1 MSLISDALKEAQR
14 ERDARTGRRSGAAVA
29 DAFFPHAEAG
39 SLGRH
44 VTPKAA
50 VIALVAS
57 LIVAG
62 IVGILVARFVAR
74 VVVERHRVQTPAHV
88 TPTPT
93 APAAVGAPIA
103 PQHRDSAPMTAKAP
117 SGALRGSLPPTRAAT
132 PTPSRTVVRGGTV
145 VAAPQALKEET
156 RPTTKAAPKI
166 VPKDTSR
173 EAPRQAPAA
182 VTSSQPP
189 AAASLASV
197 SSGGVRVVMDPAGTT
212 TGDSLFAQAYTE
224 HRRGNLDRAAAL
236 YERALQAH
244 ESSPE
249 LYNDYGALLASRANY
264 TAAIP
269 MYRLGLSTDEQ
280 NAKLWL
286 NLADAYTA
294 IGQHADALAAYS
306 QVTQLDPLNA
316 IAKMRL
322 ATEYQAIG
330 DTASARR
337 GFEEAVRLAPK
348 DPTVHY
354 AFGVFLQSQ
363 RDIRGAIRQYEL
375 FVDNAGSEYPQPK
388 IDEVRNHIEALRRF
402 DRD

>member
-1 MSLISDALKEAQR
+1 MSLISDALKAAQR

-29 DAFFPHAEAG
+29 DAFFPHAETG
-39 SLGRH
+39 PSSERH

-57 LIVAG
+57 LVVAG
-62 IVGILVARFVAR
+62 IIGIVVARYVAR
-74 VVVERHRVQTPAHV
+74 VVVERHRVQTPARV
-88 TPTPT
+88 TPTSTPT
-93 APAAVGAPIA
+93 APAAVGRGARIASPHPDYESPHPDYAPV
-103 PQHRDSAPMTAKAP
+103 TTKAP
-117 SGALRGSLPPTRAAT
+117 VGTVQRSLPPTRPVT
-132 PTPSRTVVRGGTV
+132 QTSSRTVVRGGTV
-145 VAAPQALKEET
+145 VVA
-156 RPTTKAAPKI
+156 R
-166 VPKDTSR
+166 DTSR
-173 EAPRQAPAA
+173 KAPRQTPAA
-182 VTSSQPP
+182 VISSQPP

-197 SSGGVRVVMDPAGTT
+197 SPAGVRVVMDSAGTT
-212 TGDSLFAQAYTE
+212 TGDSLFAQAYIE
-224 HRRGNLDRAAAL
+224 HRRGNLDRAAEL

-269 MYRLGLSTDEQ
+269 MYRLGLSSDEQ

-294 IGQHADALAAYS
+294 IGRHADALAAYS

-330 DTASARR
+330 DTASARHD
-337 GFEEAVRLAPK
+337 FEEAARLAPK

-363 RDIRGAIRQYEL
+363 RDIRGAIRQYQL
-375 FVDNAGSEYPQPK
+375 FVDNAGTEYPQPK

-402 DRD
+402 DRE